1 MIEKTENCKIPTK
14 IVPVCPVCGKRM
26 EVNVR
31 IDANFVQD
39 DNWYKQDKKYGEFLD
54 YSKNKNVVLLVDLLK
69 KYFIILDISKAY

>member
-1 MIEKTENCKIPTK
+1 MIEKTEDCKIPTE
-14 IVPVCPVCGKRM
+14 IVLVCPVCGKRM

-69 KYFIILDISKAY
+69 K

>member
-1 MIEKTENCKIPTK
+1 MIEKTENCKIPTE

-31 IDANFVQD
+31 INANFVQD

-69 KYFIILDISKAY
+69 K

>member
-1 MIEKTENCKIPTK
+1 MIEKTENCKIPTE
-14 IVPVCPVCGKRM
+14 IVSVCPVCGKRM

-69 KYFIILDISKAY
+69 K